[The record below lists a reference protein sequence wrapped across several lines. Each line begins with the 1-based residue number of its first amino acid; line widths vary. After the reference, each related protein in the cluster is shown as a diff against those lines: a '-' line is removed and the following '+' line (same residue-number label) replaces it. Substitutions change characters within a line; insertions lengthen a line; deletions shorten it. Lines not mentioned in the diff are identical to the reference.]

1 MHNFSISIIHRYLL
15 FIGGLLFSTIL
26 PSYYRGLYLWYGTF
40 LAILISGYRS
50 QLTNRL
56 LVTSLSGLA
65 HSAIHLIWPFL
76 DAKRGYNP
84 NVSAFPDVFF
94 HSLMMIFVWINIKNK
109 IDNRTLQ
116 IITQLCIAGT
126 LLNCVFTNF
135 KTYNNF
141 KTNNYYYLFLNN
153 PHYLVFNLTTSFQ
166 AVSTAYWIAFSLHYG
181 EWHKRSF
188 VYGLFLCNLV
198 IVSNWF
204 WYNCDDIFNLGI
216 GLIKMS
222 MKYRY
227 IEGLFI
233 VSTWVPLLFSNTR
246 KYKIN

>member
-1 MHNFSISIIHRYLL
+1 MSVFSISIIHRYLL
-15 FIGGLLFSTIL
+15 FIAGLLFSTIL
-26 PSYYRGLYLWYGTF
+26 PSDYRGLYLWRGTF
-40 LAILISGYRS
+40 LAILISAFRG

-76 DAKRGYNP
+76 DAKIGYNP
-84 NVSAFPDVFF
+84 NVSALPDVFF
-94 HSLMMIFVWINIKNK
+94 HSLMMIFVWINIRNK
-109 IDNRTLQ
+109 MDNKPLQ
-116 IITQLCIAGT
+116 IITQLCIVGT

-135 KTYNNF
+135 KFNT
-141 KTNNYYYLFLNN
+141 TNYYQLFLNN
-153 PHYLVFNLTTSFQ
+153 PQYLIFNLTTSFQ

-181 EWHKRSF
+181 EWEKKSF
-188 VYGLFLCNLV
+188 IYGLFLCNLV

-204 WYNCDDIFNLGI
+204 WYNCDDIFDLGI

-233 VSTWVPLLFSNTR
+233 VSTWIPLLFSNTR
-246 KYKIN
+246 KDNRYIN